1 MFSTSH
7 HPPRPNPALRE
18 RFLRWARGP
27 TFTRDIVFVL
37 AFKLVLLMALK
48 YAFFNHP
55 QAENMNMPPAEVA
68 RAILSVSVPGAA
80 NPAANPATHPAT
92 SPATNQA
99 TNPPQGD
106 SHAH

>member
-1 MFSTSH
+1 MISTSD
-7 HPPRPNPALRE
+7 HPPRPNPALRA

-27 TFTRDIVFVL
+27 TFARDITFVL

-68 RAILSVSVPGAA
+68 RAILSVPVPGTA
-80 NPAANPATHPAT
+80 

>member
-1 MFSTSH
+1 MISTSD
-7 HPPRPNPALRE
+7 PPSRPPPALRS

-27 TFTRDIVFVL
+27 TFSRDIAFVL

-68 RAILSVSVPGAA
+68 RAILSVSVPSAM
-80 NPAANPATHPAT
+80 NPHQDHQGHQSDT
-92 SPATNQA
+92 
-99 TNPPQGD
+99 QGD
-106 SHAH
+106 QNAH

>member
-1 MFSTSH
+1 MFSTSD
-7 HPPRPNPALRE
+7 HPPQPNPALHT
-18 RFLRWARGP
+18 RFVRWARGP
-27 TFTRDIVFVL
+27 TFTRDILFVL

-68 RAILSVSVPGAA
+68 RAILSVPVPDVHD
-80 NPAANPATHPAT
+80 PATAPA
-92 SPATNQA
+92 SRPA

>member
-1 MFSTSH
+1 MFSTSD
-7 HPPRPNPALRE
+7 HPPRPTPALRA

-37 AFKLVLLMALK
+37 VFKLVLLTALK

-68 RAILSVSVPGAA
+68 RAILSVPTPG
-80 NPAANPATHPAT
+80 AT
-92 SPATNQA
+92 SPATNPA
-99 TNPPQGD
+99 TNPPQGETN
-106 SHAH
+106 AH

>member
-1 MFSTSH
+1 MISTSD
-7 HPPRPNPALRE
+7 PPSRPPSALRS

-27 TFTRDIVFVL
+27 TFSRDIAFVL

-68 RAILSVSVPGAA
+68 RAILSVSVPSAM
-80 NPAANPATHPAT
+80 NPHQGYQGRRSDT
-92 SPATNQA
+92 
-99 TNPPQGD
+99 QGD
-106 SHAH
+106 QNAH